1 MELSKG
7 SCEKNTPA
15 MYRGDSGK
23 HENAK
28 DGCHRGGTYEKAS
41 EVWENSTIYEK
52 V

>member
-1 MELSKG
+1 
-7 SCEKNTPA
+7 

-28 DGCHRGGTYEKAS
+28 DGCHRGGTYEKHPKYGKTVQYTKS
-41 EVWENSTIYEK
+41 IKYMIPWRNV